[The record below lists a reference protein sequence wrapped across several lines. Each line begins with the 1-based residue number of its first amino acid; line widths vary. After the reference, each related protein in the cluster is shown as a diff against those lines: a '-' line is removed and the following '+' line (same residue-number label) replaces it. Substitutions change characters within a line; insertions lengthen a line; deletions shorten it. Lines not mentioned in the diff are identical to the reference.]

1 MITKAQNIKIAPP
14 PLKTQN
20 SLPPFKTV
28 FRVSVDTILLQRR
41 ESVENGPHF
50 LLPSASLMDLLYSTD
65 KVDFENILKQKEMNH
80 ATALKMKEPQFWLN
94 LMNET
99 FTLPRVVLKGAF

>member
-1 MITKAQNIKIAPP
+1 
-14 PLKTQN
+14 
-20 SLPPFKTV
+20 
-28 FRVSVDTILLQRR
+28 
-41 ESVENGPHF
+41 
-50 LLPSASLMDLLYSTD
+50 MDLLYSTD

-99 FTLPRVVLKGAF
+99 FTLPRVVLKGAFLKYETSSSLISLKQL